1 MEEKCTKPVEE
12 IKWVD
17 QWWCDETTVNIKHNK
32 TMPQCHNVTKQNCVT
47 KWEMD
52 DQARVIKFLCTL
64 HMQLTGVR
72 TLAADI
78 SLSEDCRFTKSDFMN
93 MKF

>member
-17 QWWCDETTVNIKHNK
+17 QWWCDETTIEINHTK

-52 DQARVIKFLCTL
+52 DQARMIKYYLPI
-64 HMQLTGVR
+64 
-72 TLAADI
+72 A
-78 SLSEDCRFTKSDFMN
+78 MN
-93 MKF
+93 TALKCPKVLNFFGTS